1 MNSRCGA
8 SPTTDGGTQTRRVS
22 AQLIILILVVVVAL
36 GFDFT
41 NGFHDT
47 GNAMATSIATGALKP
62 RIAVILAAI
71 LNLVGAFLS
80 VEVALTVTN
89 AVVNIQDSD
98 GNPIPSLTAN
108 SGNDLL
114 MIILAGLVGG
124 IVWNVLTWMLGIPS
138 SSSHAL
144 FGGLMGATVAGIG
157 WSGVNWDGNGSSSL
171 DGVLGKV
178 ILPGIASPIVACI
191 VATVGTFLIFQ
202 VTRRLSAFLND
213 AGFRYGQI
221 GSASLVALAHG
232 TNDAQKTMGV
242 ITLALIGY
250 GSWTSTTS
258 IPLWVK
264 FCCAIAISLGT
275 YVGGWRVIRT
285 LGKGLV
291 EIEPRQGMGAEGAA
305 SAVILASSQLGMA
318 LSTTQVATGSILGA
332 GVGKPGA
339 QVRWAVAGR
348 MVVAWVVTLP
358 AAGIVGAA
366 VWWVGNLLGDSL
378 LGAIAECVILILI
391 CAYMV
396 ARTRMNPITPD
407 NVNDEWTGN
416 PSISRR
422 SDDEHIA
429 A

>member
-1 MNSRCGA
+1 
-8 SPTTDGGTQTRRVS
+8 VS

-62 RIAVILAAI
+62 KIAVILAAI

-108 SGNDLL
+108 NGNDLL

-157 WSGVNWDGNGSSSL
+157 WSGVNWDGSGSSDL

-178 ILPGIASPIVACI
+178 ILPGVASPIIAGI
-191 VATVGTFLIFQ
+191 VATCGTFLIFQ
-202 VTRRLSAFLND
+202 VTRRLSARLND
-213 AGFRYGQI
+213 QGFRYGQI

-258 IPLWVK
+258 IPFWVK
-264 FCCAIAISLGT
+264 VCCAIAISLGT

-339 QVRWAVAGR
+339 QVRWGIAGR

-358 AAGIVGAA
+358 MAGLVGAA
-366 VWWVGNLLGDSL
+366 VWWIGNLLGNGL
-378 LGAIAECVILILI
+378 FGAIVEIAILVGL

-396 ARTRMNPITPD
+396 ARTRNDPITPE
-407 NVNDEWTGN
+407 NVNREWTGS

-422 SDDEHIA
+422 TDDESIA